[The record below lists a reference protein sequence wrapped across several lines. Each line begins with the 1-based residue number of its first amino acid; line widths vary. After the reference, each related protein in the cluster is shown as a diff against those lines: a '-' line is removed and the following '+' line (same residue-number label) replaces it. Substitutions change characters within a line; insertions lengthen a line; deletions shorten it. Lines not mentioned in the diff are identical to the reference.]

1 MTVLDRAHAAME
13 QGGDAERLRFYER
26 LADAELKLL
35 LDREAGAETIAPRI
49 FPLEDGPVVLV
60 FDTEER
66 LTEFAGP
73 AAYADLTGRTLM
85 SMIAGQGLGLG
96 LNLGTAPSAFLMG
109 ADAVDWLA
117 GTLGGAPTENEAAP
131 TEIAR
136 PAPFP
141 LSVSS
146 R

>member
-35 LDREAGAETIAPRI
+35 LDREAGGETIAPRI

-73 AAYADLTGRTLM
+73 RPMPTSRAAR
-85 SMIAGQGLGLG
+85 SCQ
-96 LNLGTAPSAFLMG
+96 
-109 ADAVDWLA
+109 
-117 GTLGGAPTENEAAP
+117 
-131 TEIAR
+131 
-136 PAPFP
+136 
-141 LSVSS
+141 
-146 R
+146 